1 MHDLFGGGFVL
12 VRFGSP
18 EINVESLIEAAS
30 ERGVPLDIADIDH
43 ADAAAIYQRALVL
56 VRPDGHVAWRA
67 DALPPERARSVF
79 RSAETRPLPR
89 TVISCRS
96 CQNEGGGADLSSKV
110 SLLRSRLH
118 KLGGFPWL
126 LPGP

>member
-30 ERGVPLDIADIDH
+30 ERGVPLEIADIDH

-67 DALPPERARSVF
+67 DALPDDSRSLIDHV
-79 RSAETRPLPR
+79 R
-89 TVISCRS
+89 
-96 CQNEGGGADLSSKV
+96 GA
-110 SLLRSRLH
+110 
-118 KLGGFPWL
+118 
-126 LPGP
+126 